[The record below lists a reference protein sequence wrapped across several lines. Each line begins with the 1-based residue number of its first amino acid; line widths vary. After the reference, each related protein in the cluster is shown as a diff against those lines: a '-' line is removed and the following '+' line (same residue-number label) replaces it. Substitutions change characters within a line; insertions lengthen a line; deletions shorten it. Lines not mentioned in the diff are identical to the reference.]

1 MAILKGFPPS
11 NTISP
16 SVRITEKDLSFIAPE
31 QSFHRAGL
39 VGFASKGPINIP
51 TVVQSRRQLNT
62 VFGFPHP
69 EAGDPYL
76 IYAAEQ
82 YLLVANE
89 LYVVRVA
96 DTDPVS
102 WERARSAEVDLP
114 SAGGEVVLVSS
125 VAGPYRLE
133 KDMYFKWR
141 LNKVLA
147 SKTLVALSDDNHP
160 DPVVNSEGYSASQL
174 ANDLNAQLDPSVD
187 GIEFFSTTEA
197 TSLIE
202 AEVIGTSQTDGDAT
216 FELANDN
223 IVAGSVTGRVV
234 VNGTVVQT
242 FKVDAND
249 SFTFKTIVSSASV
262 KATSGSINKANGT
275 ITLGYSG
282 NLTPGSSGSSNFN
295 SVSVD
300 YKYTREFATSR
311 IGVRTT
317 FSFGPRASLE
327 LVSVQDALYGP
338 TVVDEGGEG
347 NSNVHIGVTG
357 LGSGMEV
364 AQFTGSESGS
374 FDFTSVDEHDLQVV
388 VDGTDNVLVDNVVQ
402 VIDLSS
408 FASNDEV
415 SAAAVATAINS
426 QIAAGDVPG
435 GFEAVA
441 VGGYVSLRTLHAGND
456 ARLLVKNESSVF
468 ELLGF
473 DAPLLDPTD
482 PAVVDNSGSNKGMY
496 VTAEGSSPEGTSGT
510 AAVSTY
516 GVAFGDSNRFGDV
529 SVRITADSPGI
540 DGNGTQIV
548 VRNNVREGN
557 FVIEVYNNGVQVESW
572 GNLTKDETSRFY
584 VETFLSLVSDYIKA
598 VDNTANPSPPLDGT
612 YSLVGGSDGIPS
624 DPDDQDYFLIGNQL
638 GYTGMYAL
646 SEPEQIDID
655 LVAVPGHSSTG
666 VVLALIDMCQNMRS
680 DCLAIIDAPFGL
692 TVKEIIHWQNGAH
705 PLNTTRFDSDFAAL
719 YWPWVKIRDS
729 FNNVDVWVPPSGSV
743 MAVYARNDALAAPWF
758 APAGVNRGVVPGITD
773 VFSRPTLEERD
784 LMYGNR
790 NAINPIV
797 QYADFQDFVVW
808 GQKTLQRKPTALDRV
823 NVRRLMFVIEK
834 RIRQASRSLLFEPHD
849 EIFRE
854 KFIDI
859 ATRILR
865 QVQIGRG
872 LTAFIIKAD
881 EELNTPDVID
891 RNEFRARIGVQPTR
905 AVEFM
910 FLEFSIHRTGSFE
923 AGSDTF

>member
-16 SVRITEKDLSFIAPE
+16 SVRITEKDLSFIAPD

-39 VGFASKGPINIP
+39 VGFASKGPINVP
-51 TVVQSRRQLNT
+51 TLIQSRRQLNT
-62 VFGFPHP
+62 VFGYPHP

-82 YLLVANE
+82 YLLVASE

-96 DTDPVS
+96 DTDAVS
-102 WERARSAEVDLP
+102 WERAKTAQVQLP
-114 SAGGEVVLVSS
+114 SAGGAVILVSS
-125 VAGPYRLE
+125 SPGPYSLD
-133 KDMYFKWR
+133 KDMYFRWR

-147 SKTLVALSDDNHP
+147 SKTLVALADENHP
-160 DPVVNSEGYSASQL
+160 DPVVRDQGYSASQL
-174 ANDLNAQLDPSVD
+174 ADDLNMQLDPSVD
-187 GIEFFSTTEA
+187 GIEFFATEE
-197 TSLIE
+197 SVKYVE
-202 AEVIGTSQTDGDAT
+202 AEVVSTSETDNSVV
-216 FELANDN
+216 FSLANGDL
-223 IVAGSVTGRVV
+223 VAGSITGRVV
-234 VNGTVVQT
+234 VGGAVVQT
-242 FKVDAND
+242 FSVND
-249 SFTFKTIVSSASV
+249 EGVFTFKTVISSAV
-262 KATSGSINKANGT
+262 KAVSGSIDLDLGKIT
-275 ITLGYSG
+275 IGYNG
-282 NLTPGSSGSSNFN
+282 NLSAGTNN
-295 SVSVD
+295 ITVD
-300 YKYTREFATSR
+300 YNYTASYGTSR

-317 FSFGPRASLE
+317 FSFGSDASLE
-327 LVSVQDALYGP
+327 LVSVKDALYGP
-338 TVVDEGGEG
+338 ATVGVG
-347 NSNVHIGVTG
+347 SNVHVGPIG
-357 LGSGMEV
+357 LGTEMEV
-364 AQFTGSESGS
+364 AQFTGSEAGP
-374 FDFTSVDEHDLQVV
+374 FDFTTVSTYDLQVV
-388 VDGTDNVLVDNVVQ
+388 LDGTDSVLVDNVVQ

-408 FASNDEV
+408 FANNSAV
-415 SAAAVATAINS
+415 SAAALKAAINS

-435 GFEAVA
+435 GFEAET
-441 VGGYVSLRTLHAGND
+441 VGNFLSLRTLHAGND

-473 DAPLLDPTD
+473 DAPLVGPND
-482 PAVVDNSGSNKGMY
+482 ANSDAGPY
-496 VTAEGSSPEGTSGT
+496 VTAEGYSPDGVSGS
-510 AAVSTY
+510 VGISTY
-516 GVAFGDSNRFGDV
+516 GFVRGNSNRLGDV
-529 SVRITADSPGI
+529 SVVLTADSAGI
-540 DGNGTQIV
+540 DGNATQV
-548 VRNNVREGN
+548 VVKNNVREGN
-557 FVIEVYNNGVQVESW
+557 FILEVYSNGVQVESW
-572 GNLTKDETSRFY
+572 GNLTKDEASRFY
-584 VETFLSLVSDYIKA
+584 VETFLSLVSDYVRA
-598 VDNTANPSPPLDGT
+598 LDNTANPSPPLDGT
-612 YSLVGGSDGIPS
+612 YRLSGGSDGIPS

-638 GYTGMYAL
+638 GYTGIYAL

-655 LVAVPGHSSTG
+655 LIAVPGHSSTG
-666 VVLALIDMCQNMRS
+666 VIMALIDMCQNFRM
-680 DCLAIIDAPFGL
+680 DCMAIVDAPFGL

-719 YWPWVKIRDS
+719 YWPWVKIRDT

-865 QVQIGRG
+865 EVQIGRG